1 MAGSTTRTSPTT
13 DCRRHDAGN
22 TTGGAALAS
31 AHPRLHPRLDR
42 ARRGGWDEHCV
53 HDDSRKLAMGEA
65 HRPAKTHRLMRAL
78 QQRQGEA
85 APTEGA
91 AAEQQEERAAE
102 QTVTAGT
109 GAGMGPH
116 TVGNGAT
123 AGVGCGATISG
134 GAGQEAESDDGATD
148 DIRRRADGQ
157 RSGGAVGGVVG
168 GNGAAG
174 TGDAGEKEEEAPQA
188 DRQTQLPT
196 HPTQTT
202 ASYGSGSSSSRT
214 RRGNATAEP
223 GDCTET
229 PLVGA
234 QSRRNGTPRAS
245 SRPAD
250 RFPAFPTTT
259 HPAFPTWPWQ
269 LDI

>member
-1 MAGSTTRTSPTT
+1 MAGSTTRTSRTT

-123 AGVGCGATISG
+123 PGVGQPLVEGQGRKRKATTGLRTTSDEEQM
-134 GAGQEAESDDGATD
+134 ANAAAAPSEEWSAEM
-148 DIRRRADGQ
+148 
-157 RSGGAVGGVVG
+157 
-168 GNGAAG
+168 NGAAG

-214 RRGNATAEP
+214 RRGT
-223 GDCTET
+223 
-229 PLVGA
+229 
-234 QSRRNGTPRAS
+234 
-245 SRPAD
+245 
-250 RFPAFPTTT
+250 
-259 HPAFPTWPWQ
+259 
-269 LDI
+269 

>member
-1 MAGSTTRTSPTT
+1 MPVILQEERPWRAPTHGSTHVSTGHVAEGGTSIACTMTRGSW
-13 DCRRHDAGN
+13 RWERHIA
-22 TTGGAALAS
+22 
-31 AHPRLHPRLDR
+31 P
-42 ARRGGWDEHCV
+42 
-53 HDDSRKLAMGEA
+53 
-65 HRPAKTHRLMRAL
+65 KTHRLMRAL
-78 QQRQGEA
+78 QQRHG
-85 APTEGA
+85 TRGGSTYGGGRGGA
-91 AAEQQEERAAE
+91 AG
-102 QTVTAGT
+102 GT
-109 GAGMGPH
+109 GGGA
-116 TVGNGAT
+116 NGDSRDRGWNGT
-123 AGVGCGATISG
+123 TYWGKWSDSGCRATISG

-168 GNGAAG
+168 GN
-174 TGDAGEKEEEAPQA
+174 EW
-188 DRQTQLPT
+188 
-196 HPTQTT
+196 
-202 ASYGSGSSSSRT
+202 SSRNW
-214 RRGNATAEP
+214 RRRRKRRRSASSRPANAASDPPNTDDSKLRQRQQQQQNPARNVTAEP

-234 QSRRNGTPRAS
+234 QSRKNGTPRAS

>member
-1 MAGSTTRTSPTT
+1 MAGSTTRTSRTT

-22 TTGGAALAS
+22 TTGGAER
-31 AHPRLHPRLDR
+31 PWR
-42 ARRGGWDEHCV
+42 APTHGSTHVSTGHVAEGGTSIACTMTRGSLRWERHI
-53 HDDSRKLAMGEA
+53 A
-65 HRPAKTHRLMRAL
+65 PKTHRLMRAL

-91 AAEQQEERAAE
+91 AAEQHEERAAE

-123 AGVGCGATISG
+123 AGVGQPSVEGQGRKRKATTG
-134 GAGQEAESDDGATD
+134 LRTT

-202 ASYGSGSSSSRT
+202 ASYGSGSSSSSRT
-214 RRGNATAEP
+214 QRGT
-223 GDCTET
+223 
-229 PLVGA
+229 
-234 QSRRNGTPRAS
+234 
-245 SRPAD
+245 
-250 RFPAFPTTT
+250 
-259 HPAFPTWPWQ
+259 
-269 LDI
+269 

>member
-1 MAGSTTRTSPTT
+1 MAGSTTRTSRTT

-22 TTGGAALAS
+22 TTGGAER
-31 AHPRLHPRLDR
+31 PWR
-42 ARRGGWDEHCV
+42 APTHGSTHVSTGHVAEGGTSIACTMTRGSWRWERHIV
-53 HDDSRKLAMGEA
+53 
-65 HRPAKTHRLMRAL
+65 PKTHRLMRAL

-102 QTVTAGT
+102 QTLTAGT

-134 GAGQEAESDDGATD
+134 GAGQEAKSDDGATD

-157 RSGGAVGGVVG
+157 RSGGAVGGVVD
-168 GNGAAG
+168 GAAG

-202 ASYGSGSSSSRT
+202 ASYGSGSSSSSRT
-214 RRGNATAEP
+214 QRGT
-223 GDCTET
+223 
-229 PLVGA
+229 
-234 QSRRNGTPRAS
+234 
-245 SRPAD
+245 
-250 RFPAFPTTT
+250 
-259 HPAFPTWPWQ
+259 
-269 LDI
+269 

>member
-1 MAGSTTRTSPTT
+1 MQPKRIAVTDGPSPVLESQS
-13 DCRRHDAGN
+13 
-22 TTGGAALAS
+22 GAALAS

-42 ARRGGWDEHCV
+42 TRRGGWDEHCV

-65 HRPAKTHRLMRAL
+65 HRPEDAPPYA
-78 QQRQGEA
+78 GIA
-85 APTEGA
+85 AATRGGSTYGGGRGGA
-91 AAEQQEERAAE
+91 AG
-102 QTVTAGT
+102 GT
-109 GAGMGPH
+109 GGGA
-116 TVGNGAT
+116 NGDSRDRGWNGTTYCGKWSDA
-123 AGVGCGATISG
+123 GCGATISG

-202 ASYGSGSSSSRT
+202 ASYGSGSSGSRT
-214 RRGNATAEP
+214 RRGT
-223 GDCTET
+223 
-229 PLVGA
+229 
-234 QSRRNGTPRAS
+234 
-245 SRPAD
+245 
-250 RFPAFPTTT
+250 
-259 HPAFPTWPWQ
+259 
-269 LDI
+269 

>member
-1 MAGSTTRTSPTT
+1 
-13 DCRRHDAGN
+13 
-22 TTGGAALAS
+22 
-31 AHPRLHPRLDR
+31 
-42 ARRGGWDEHCV
+42 
-53 HDDSRKLAMGEA
+53 MGEA
-65 HRPAKTHRLMRAL
+65 HRPEDAPPYA
-78 QQRQGEA
+78 GIA
-85 APTEGA
+85 AATRGGSTYGGGRGGA
-91 AAEQQEERAAE
+91 AG
-102 QTVTAGT
+102 GT
-109 GAGMGPH
+109 GGGA
-116 TVGNGAT
+116 NGDSRDRGWNGTTYCGKWSDA
-123 AGVGCGATISG
+123 GCGATISG

-196 HPTQTT
+196 HPTPNTDDSKLRQRQQQQQQNP
-202 ASYGSGSSSSRT
+202 AR
-214 RRGNATAEP
+214 NVTAEP

-245 SRPAD
+245 SRPTD